1 MALLDIFKKKKEK
14 ERFDK
19 KEKEKLKTEISGG
32 PKEEKSGALKKASA
46 FAPPAGGQAIIKP
59 HVAEKSTMLNE
70 RGVYVFKVKP
80 NANKVM
86 VRQEIKKMYGKAPVK
101 VNIVNLPSKKVF
113 VRGKH
118 GIKPGFKKAVV
129 YLKKGE
135 KIETT

>member
-1 MALLDIFKKKKEK
+1 MALFDIFKKRKEK

-19 KEKEKLKTEISGG
+19 KEREKLKIEIPLG
-32 PKEEKSGALKKASA
+32 PKEEKTGALKKASA
-46 FAPPAGGQAIIKP
+46 FAGSKIIIKP

-101 VNIVNLPSKKVF
+101 VNIVSLPSKKVF

-118 GIKPGFKKAVV
+118 GIKSGFKKAIV

-135 KIETT
+135 KIEIT

>member
-1 MALLDIFKKKKEK
+1 MALFDIFKKRKEK

-19 KEKEKLKTEISGG
+19 KEKKKLKADIPEET
-32 PKEEKSGALKKASA
+32 KEEKTGALKKASA
-46 FAPPAGGQAIIKP
+46 FAGSKIIIKQ
-59 HVAEKSTMLNE
+59 HVAEKSTILNE

-86 VRQEIKKMYGKAPVK
+86 VRQEIKKMYGKTPVK
-101 VNIVNLPSKKVF
+101 VNIVSLPSKKVF
-113 VRGKH
+113 VRGKR

-135 KIETT
+135 KIEIA